1 MKLTISNI
9 VIYFLSKYFLLSIMT
24 VLLNVGGG
32 FFDNN
37 IIDILCYL
45 VFFFVVPLGAP
56 ITIILTYPMYLINKV
71 RKVSFALLILLGVF
85 ILEIFLYYTLASQND
100 YERLLLNFL
109 VGVVLWSI
117 FFLKRLLNERR

>member
-1 MKLTISNI
+1 
-9 VIYFLSKYFLLSIMT
+9 MT

-117 FFLKRLLNERR
+117 FFLKRLLNERKATN